1 MQSNNDVILSYDEM
15 NNMVGEMLEKKG
27 FIGPGNSVKVS
38 VLRVDTYRG
47 EGYSLRVSITSPDAQ
62 EMPDGPIS
70 R

>member
-1 MQSNNDVILSYDEM
+1 MQSTNDVILSYDEM
-15 NNMVGEMLEKKG
+15 DAMVGDMLKKKG

-38 VLRVDTYRG
+38 VLRVDRHEG
-47 EGYSLRVSITSPDAQ
+47 EGYNLRVSVVVPDAP